1 MDSIKK
7 RKLVGKNKAAL
18 KAEKRG
24 GELSD
29 LAGCSVR
36 GLISWS
42 ETLE

>member
-18 KAEKRG
+18 KAEKRAG
-24 GELSD
+24 KLSD
-29 LAGCSVR
+29 LAVSSVP